1 MSMYDDGESL
11 TAGDATAIHFDN
23 DRLVALI
30 NAVNQIFDDRET
42 RTLLRLAILRAIY
55 GAAVER

>member
-1 MSMYDDGESL
+1 MYDDGESF

-30 NAVNQIFDDRET
+30 TAINEIFPAHQD
-42 RTLLRLAILRAIY
+42 RTLLRLAIMRTIY
-55 GAAVER
+55 GQAEDR